1 MGRGGVRNGA
11 GRPQTNPKEALENVL
26 RVTNSE
32 KEFILFA
39 RGKKLDLR
47 QIIKTLSALLLL
59 VFLNMPAN
67 AMVLEA
73 RVEYTVDS
81 ARVVAFDNTELRI
94 PKSEFYN
101 DRYDPNFYN
110 NTLGCIRSG
119 ITHDDFK
126 RPRKIVP
133 FYENNKLAFYGVQY
147 DDMPAKKY
155 YYSPT
160 GILLKYEISNFTG
173 AYPYKT
179 MAYDTKGKL
188 LNINLVVSA
197 TESYLFNANKDL
209 IGHWINNQ
217 FYDANSNKDIS
228 RRL

>member
-47 QIIKTLSALLLL
+47 QIIKTLSVLLLL

-110 NTLGCIRSG
+110 NTL
-119 ITHDDFK
+119 
-126 RPRKIVP
+126 
-133 FYENNKLAFYGVQY
+133 FYHLFYDQMKLQH
-147 DDMPAKKY
+147 
-155 YYSPT
+155 
-160 GILLKYEISNFTG
+160 
-173 AYPYKT
+173 
-179 MAYDTKGKL
+179 
-188 LNINLVVSA
+188 
-197 TESYLFNANKDL
+197 YLFQQLN
-209 IGHWINNQ
+209 H
-217 FYDANSNKDIS
+217 YHMDAH
-228 RRL
+228 